1 MKKSDNFADKH
12 RNWKSLSLAV
22 DGTIKDAI
30 CILDKESQKI
40 VLIIDNDD
48 KLIGTVTDGDIRR
61 GILNKIG
68 LNNCITDVMQKSPL
82 YAYDT
87 DSDDFVTVLMKKNGI
102 YNIPILDSSDTVVGL
117 KTLKNGKKDNV
128 IFIMAGGFGKR
139 LLPLT
144 SKTPKPLLSVGGK
157 PILERVIEG
166 FIKAGFYNFYI
177 SVHYKAEMLKE
188 YFEDGSKWGVSIKY
202 INENKPLGTAGSLG
216 LLPKDE
222 VSNLPIIITNG
233 DLITELDYESLLDF
247 HKEHNSKATMCVREY
262 DYQVPYGIVNIE
274 EYKLKSIVEKPV
286 HRFFINAG
294 IYVIES
300 SIVNTLKVN
309 SYIDM
314 TTLIDSQIEKGERV
328 MTFPLHEY
336 WIDIGLVK
344 EFNKANRKFG
354 S

>member
-1 MKKSDNFADKH
+1 MGPIYTFSTIMS
-12 RNWKSLSLAV
+12 NWKSLSLAV

-61 GILNKIG
+61 GIINKIG

>member
-144 SKTPKPLLSVGGK
+144 SKTPNPLLSVGGK